1 MLRKVAYQRALF
13 ACIVLALSPR
23 AGVAADAPAAASN
36 QPVVFQAPTQ
46 QPQHSI
52 FVFGGQ
58 FTTQGLVA
66 SLSPSASHESNY
78 IVGGAYERDWQ
89 ALGNGWIFGTE
100 IGLADRFGMGASGEF
115 WAGLTFRN
123 VGVVLFNTVRIAPGM
138 TVGLSAITNA
148 VGIEAQRERDR
159 GGNAHLL
166 GYLGPEL
173 GIAFQQMPNL
183 ELVYRL
189 QHRSGAGG
197 TFGSMR
203 EGANA
208 NVFGVRYRFDH
219 L

>member
-1 MLRKVAYQRALF
+1 MLRKVAYRRELF
-13 ACIVLALSPR
+13 ACIALALLTR
-23 AGVAADAPAAASN
+23 AAAAADADP
-36 QPVVFQAPTQ
+36 PGVFQAPVQ
-46 QPQHSI
+46 QPKKSV

-66 SLSPSASHESNY
+66 SLSPFAAHESNY
-78 IVGGAYERDWQ
+78 IVGGSYQRDLQ
-89 ALGNGWIFGTE
+89 PLGNGWIFGGE
-100 IGLADRFGMGASGEF
+100 IGLANRFGMGASGEV

-123 VGVVLFNTVRIAPGM
+123 VGVVLLNTVRVAPGM
-138 TVGLSAITNA
+138 TVGLSAITNP

-159 GGNAHLL
+159 GGNARLL

-173 GIAFQQMPNL
+173 AIAFQQMPNL

-189 QHRSGAGG
+189 HHRSGAGG

-208 NVFGVRYRFDH
+208 NVFGIRYRFDH